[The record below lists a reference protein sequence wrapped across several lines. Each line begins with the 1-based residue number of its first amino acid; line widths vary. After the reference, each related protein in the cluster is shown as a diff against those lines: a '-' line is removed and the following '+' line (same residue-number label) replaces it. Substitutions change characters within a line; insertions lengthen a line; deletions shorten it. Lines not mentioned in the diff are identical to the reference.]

1 MKKIMKIT
9 NLRWIL
15 VLPIFFSLSSCLND
29 LEITTKDDD
38 QSLSE
43 QFFANNPDSYK
54 QFLAKI
60 YAGYVVT
67 GQKGPAGDPN
77 SNDPDLGSSVDEGF
91 SQYMRGYW
99 QCQELTTDE
108 AIIAWGESDNKTIK
122 DLNFNTW
129 DKDNIFTEAFFARVF
144 FQIGLCNEF
153 LRETTEAKLN
163 GRGTSEDLRNQIV
176 KFRAEVRFLR
186 ALTYYHGI
194 DIFGNVPFMTDSDVL
209 GSKPPMQSRE
219 FVFNYIIGELDAID
233 GDLAAPKANEY
244 GRADK
249 AAAWMLKAKLLLN
262 AKVYTGKDRS
272 PEALVAINKVLNSG
286 YTVIANRS
294 RLFQADNNTNGAQ
307 NEIIFPL
314 CSDGTKSQTWGGMTY
329 LVHAG
334 CGNSKSSTPTLAAE
348 LGIDDGWGGYRV
360 RKEFVESVGTDD
372 ARVTYVPGNTDP
384 ASIIDVTVSSNT
396 LAFNQG
402 KKLTK
407 FTNIR
412 SDGAKASSKTFP
424 DTDFPLFRM
433 GDAYLMYAELA
444 ANGFGDKTTAKNYIN
459 ELRTRANPTA
469 QTITESEVTP
479 DLVLNERAK
488 ELYWEGHRRQDL
500 IRFGKY
506 LTGYNWEWKGGVQS
520 GVSLPEYRLLFAIPT
535 NELRA
540 NSNLS
545 QNPGF

>member
-1 MKKIMKIT
+1 MRKLLKIK
-9 NLRWIL
+9 NLKWLSIL
-15 VLPIFFSLSSCLND
+15 AILFSLSSCLDD
-29 LEITTKDDD
+29 LNIEPKDDD
-38 QSLSE
+38 QAISE
-43 QFFANNPDSYK
+43 SYFANNPNSYK

-60 YAGYVVT
+60 YAGFVVT
-67 GQKGPAGDPN
+67 GQEGPSGQ
-77 SNDPDLGSSVDEGF
+77 SDLGSSVDEGF

-108 AIIAWGESDNKTIK
+108 AMIAWGESDNATIK

-129 DKDNIFTEAFFARVF
+129 NKDNVFTEAFFARVF

-153 LRETTEAKLN
+153 LRETTAEKLSS
-163 GRGTSEDLRNQIV
+163 RGVSEELKTQIT

-194 DIFGNVPFMTDSDVL
+194 DIFGNIPFMTDADVL
-209 GSKPPMQSRE
+209 GVKPSMQSRE
-219 FVFNYIIGELDAID
+219 FVFDFLIKELDAID
-233 GDLAAPKANEY
+233 ADLAAPKSNEY

-262 AKVYTGKDRS
+262 SKVYTKTDRS
-272 PEALVAINKVLNSG
+272 SDALLAVNKVISSG
-286 YTVIANRS
+286 YAIITDRNK
-294 RLFQADNNTNGAQ
+294 LFQADNNTNGAQ

-314 CSDGTKSQTWGGMTY
+314 VSDGLKSKTWGGMTY
-329 LVHAG
+329 LVHAS
-334 CGNSKSSTPTLAAE
+334 CDNAVAAV
-348 LGIDDGWGGYRV
+348 LGVDSGWLGYRV
-360 RKEFVESVGTDD
+360 RKEFAETVGTND
-372 ARVTYVPGNTDP
+372 ARVTYVAGNVDP
-384 ASIIDVTVSSNT
+384 ASITNPTVDTNQD
-396 LAFNQG
+396 AFKQG

-412 SDGAKASSKTFP
+412 SDGAKASSVTFP

-444 ANGFGDKTTAKNYIN
+444 ANGFGDKTVASGYIN
-459 ELRTRANPTA
+459 DLRKRANTNATTVTA
-469 QTITESEVTP
+469 SEVIP

-488 ELYWEGHRRQDL
+488 ELYWEGYRRQDL

-506 LTGYNWEWKGGVQS
+506 LSGYTWEWKGGVKA
-520 GVSLPEYRLLFAIPT
+520 GVDLPDYRLLFAIPA
-535 NELRA
+535 NELRS

-545 QNPGF
+545 QNTGY

>member
-1 MKKIMKIT
+1 MKKLLKIK
-9 NLRWIL
+9 NLKWVFIL
-15 VLPIFFSLSSCLND
+15 SILFSLSSCLDD
-29 LEITTKDDD
+29 LNIAPKDDD
-38 QSLSE
+38 QSISE
-43 QFFANNPDSYK
+43 AFFASNPNSYK

-67 GQKGPAGDPN
+67 GQKGPAGDPKT
-77 SNDPDLGSSVDEGF
+77 DADLGSSVDEGF

-129 DKDNIFTEAFFARVF
+129 DKDNVFTEAFFARVF

-153 LRETTEAKLN
+153 LRETTPEKLS
-163 GRGTSEDLRNQIV
+163 GRGVSDDLKNQIT

-194 DIFGNVPFMTDSDVL
+194 DIFGNLPFMTDADVL
-209 GSKPPMQSRE
+209 GVKPPMQSRE
-219 FVFNYIIGELDAID
+219 YIFDYILTELDAID
-233 GDLAAPKANEY
+233 GDLAAPKSNEY

-262 AKVYTGKDRS
+262 SKVYTSKGRNEDRS
-272 PEALVAINKVLNSG
+272 ADALIAVNKVISSG
-286 YTVIANRS
+286 YIVIADRTK
-294 RLFQADNNTNGAQ
+294 LFKADNNTNGAQ

-314 CSDGTKSQTWGGMTY
+314 VSDGLKSQTWGGMTY
-329 LVHAG
+329 LVHASCDNAVG
-334 CGNSKSSTPTLAAE
+334 IL
-348 LGIDDGWGGYRV
+348 LGVDSGWKGYRV
-360 RKEFVESVGTDD
+360 RKEFTETVGTDD
-372 ARVTYVPGNTDP
+372 ARVAYVTGSTDP
-384 ASIIDVTVSSNT
+384 ASITNPTVDTNQD
-396 LAFNQG
+396 AFYQG

-407 FTNIR
+407 FTNVR
-412 SDGAKASSKTFP
+412 SDGAKASSTAFP

-444 ANGFGDKTTAKNYIN
+444 ANGFGDKAIAMKYIN
-459 ELRTRANPTA
+459 DLRKRANINA
-469 QTITESEVTP
+469 ATITASEVTP
-479 DLVLNERAK
+479 ALVLNERAK
-488 ELYWEGHRRQDL
+488 ELYWEGYRRQDL

-506 LTGYNWEWKGGVQS
+506 LSGYNWEWKGGVQA
-520 GVSLPEYRLLFAIPT
+520 GVDLPEHRLLFAIPA
-535 NELRA
+535 NELRS

-545 QNPGF
+545 QNEGY

>member
-1 MKKIMKIT
+1 MKKLLEIK
-9 NLRWIL
+9 NLKWIFIL
-15 VLPIFFSLSSCLND
+15 SILFSLSSCLDD
-29 LEITTKDDD
+29 LNIAPKDDD
-38 QSLSE
+38 QAISE
-43 QFFANNPDSYK
+43 AYFTSNPNTAYK

-60 YAGYVVT
+60 YAGFVVT
-67 GQKGPAGDPN
+67 GQEGPAGQ
-77 SNDPDLGSSVDEGF
+77 SDLGSSVDEGF

-108 AIIAWGESDNKTIK
+108 AMIAWGESDNKTIK

-129 DKDNIFTEAFFARVF
+129 DKDNVFTEAFFARVF

-153 LRETTEAKLN
+153 LRETTPDKLAS
-163 GRGTSEDLRNQIV
+163 RGVTEDLKTQIT

-194 DIFGNVPFMTDSDVL
+194 DVFGNVPFMTDADVL
-209 GSKPPMQSRE
+209 GVKPSMQSRK
-219 FVFNYIIGELDAID
+219 FVFDFLITELDAID
-233 GDLAAPKANEY
+233 ADLAAPKSNEY

-262 AKVYTGKDRS
+262 SKVYTKEDQSAAALIAVNKVISSGYAIIDDRS
-272 PEALVAINKVLNSG
+272 K
-286 YTVIANRS
+286 
-294 RLFQADNNTNGAQ
+294 LFKADNHINDAQ

-314 CSDGTKSQTWGGMTY
+314 VSDGLKSQTWGGMTY
-329 LVHAG
+329 LVHGSCDNAVG
-334 CGNSKSSTPTLAAE
+334 TL
-348 LGIDDGWGGYRV
+348 LGVDSGWKGYRV
-360 RKEFVESVGTDD
+360 RKEFAETVGTDD
-372 ARVTYVPGNTDP
+372 ARVTYVAGNVDP
-384 ASIIDVTVSSNT
+384 ASITNPTVDTNQD
-396 LAFNQG
+396 AFLQG

-407 FTNIR
+407 FTNVR
-412 SDGAKASSKTFP
+412 SDGAKASSATFP

-444 ANGFGDKTTAKNYIN
+444 ANGFGDKEIAKKYIN
-459 ELRTRANPTA
+459 DLRKRANVNAATVTA
-469 QTITESEVTP
+469 SEVTP

-506 LTGYNWEWKGGVQS
+506 LSGYNWEWKGGVQA
-520 GVSLPEYRLLFAIPT
+520 GTTLPEHRLLFAIPA
-535 NELRA
+535 NELRS

-545 QNPGF
+545 QNTGY

>member
-1 MKKIMKIT
+1 MKKLLKIK
-9 NLRWIL
+9 NLRGIFIL
-15 VLPIFFSLSSCLND
+15 SILLSLSSCLDD
-29 LEITTKDDD
+29 LNISPKDDD
-38 QSLSE
+38 QAISE
-43 QFFANNPDSYK
+43 AFFASNPAAYK

-60 YAGYVVT
+60 YAGFVVT
-67 GQKGPAGDPN
+67 GQEGPAGQ
-77 SNDPDLGSSVDEGF
+77 SDLGSSVDEGF

-108 AIIAWGESDNKTIK
+108 AMIAWGESDNTTIK

-129 DKDNIFTEAFFARVF
+129 NKDNVFTEAFFARVF

-153 LRETTEAKLN
+153 LRESTPEKLSS
-163 GRGTSEDLRNQIV
+163 RGVSEDLKTQMI

-194 DIFGNVPFMTDSDVL
+194 DIFGNVPFMTDADVL
-209 GSKPPMQSRE
+209 GVKPSMQTRE
-219 FVFNYIIGELDAID
+219 FVFNFLLTELDAID
-233 GDLAAPKANEY
+233 GDLAAPKSNEY

-262 AKVYTGKDRS
+262 SKVYTKNDRS
-272 PEALVAINKVLNSG
+272 ADALIAVNKVISSG
-286 YTVIANRS
+286 YTIIAERNK
-294 RLFQADNNTNGAQ
+294 LFQADNNTNGAQ

-314 CSDGTKSQTWGGMTY
+314 VSDGLKSKTWGGMTY
-329 LVHAG
+329 LVHAQ
-334 CGNSKSSTPTLAAE
+334 CDDKLAPS
-348 LGIDDGWGGYRV
+348 LGVDTGWKGYRV
-360 RKEFVESVGTDD
+360 RKEFAETVGTSD
-372 ARVTYVPGNTDP
+372 ARVTYVVGNLDP
-384 ASIIDVTVSSNT
+384 ASITNPTVDTNAD
-396 LAFNQG
+396 AFYQG

-412 SDGAKASSKTFP
+412 SDGAKASNLTFP

-444 ANGFGDKTTAKNYIN
+444 ANGFGDKTVAAGYIN
-459 ELRTRANPTA
+459 NLRKRASLTA
-469 QTITESEVTP
+469 ATVTASEVTP

-488 ELYWEGHRRQDL
+488 ELYWEGYRRQDL

-506 LTGYNWEWKGGVQS
+506 LSGYNWEWKGGVQA
-520 GVSLPEYRLLFAIPT
+520 GTTLPEHRLLFAIPA
-535 NELRA
+535 NELRS

-545 QNPGF
+545 QNPGY